1 MISFIKWLFSVPQ
14 NSYSFNQRVTYSA
27 TEKTEPPHSLEHNYS
42 LIKSVPREPLIGFFY
57 IKDQKRK
64 IASTVTSQEQF
75 SWDIVIERV
84 HSETS
89 KVQVMFYCMI

>member
-42 LIKSVPREPLIGFFY
+42 LIKSVPRAPLIGFCLH
-57 IKDQKRK
+57 KRPK
-64 IASTVTSQEQF
+64 EENSFRCYKSGAVFLGDS
-75 SWDIVIERV
+75 D
-84 HSETS
+84 
-89 KVQVMFYCMI
+89 